1 MVKKPP
7 ATQESWSGKILWRR
21 EQLPTPV
28 FWPGEFYGQRSLAGY
43 SPWCCKE
50 SDRTERFSLI
60 LSQANVKLWE
70 SKLSSGLLRAVLR
83 VKETAEIPSFPPGK
97 GETEKKKKRMQKVSG
112 FHCLQLSGI
121 CLCFLEKSTHKKVSE
136 AKSLS
141 HVRLFATPWTVAYKA
156 SPSMGFSK

>member
-97 GETEKKKKRMQKVSG
+97 GETEKKKKGWRKFLVSIVFSLVG
-112 FHCLQLSGI
+112 FVCV
-121 CLCFLEKSTHKKVSE
+121 FW
-136 AKSLS
+136 KSLHIRKWVKRS
-141 HVRLFATPWTVAYKA
+141 HSVMSDSLRPHGL
-156 SPSMGFSK
+156 